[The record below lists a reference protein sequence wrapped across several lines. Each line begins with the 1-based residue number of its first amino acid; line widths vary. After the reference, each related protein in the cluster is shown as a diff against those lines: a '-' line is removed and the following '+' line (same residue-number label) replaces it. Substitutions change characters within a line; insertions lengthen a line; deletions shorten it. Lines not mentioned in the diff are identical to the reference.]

1 MPLFTRARFCYQF
14 PNAAPSRRTAARN
27 QAAIRPPIM
36 RSVLKALLY
45 AVLLVACYW
54 CGFSAYR
61 DYALLMME
69 DGEGLTRSVRVKS
82 AKSTNAPPA
91 TTTNQV
97 AAPVTN
103 APPIKP
109 SAAVSVTAPGEDG
122 EEPATVRTNRRVGRN
137 YFRLLGYTVGF
148 AAAMLVLGF
157 VAAQDFGHLLR
168 FRLGKEVSYVDAR
181 SERNA
186 QYERAEHLALRGS
199 HHEAIKLLQAIL
211 AKHPAHAHSALR
223 IAELYDK
230 ELKDFPRAAL
240 HYEEVL
246 KLKIPDEQW
255 GWVAIRLAN
264 IYSGKLNQPAAALE
278 LIRRLAAERPGTQ
291 AGAKALKRMAKIANA
306 GLDPEAH
313 GDI

>member
-1 MPLFTRARFCYQF
+1 
-14 PNAAPSRRTAARN
+14 
-27 QAAIRPPIM
+27 M

-45 AVLLVACYW
+45 ALLLAACYW

-69 DGEGLTRSVRVKS
+69 EGDGLTRSVRLKS
-82 AKSTNAPPA
+82 ARSTNAEPASATNQTAAILTNQPPVKPPA
-91 TTTNQV
+91 V
-97 AAPVTN
+97 AHVT
-103 APPIKP
+103 P
-109 SAAVSVTAPGEDG
+109 PGEEGD
-122 EEPATVRTNRRVGRN
+122 EPATVRSSRRVGRN

-157 VAAQDFGHLLR
+157 VAAQDFGHLLKFR
-168 FRLGKEVSYVDAR
+168 FGREVSYVDAR

-186 QYERAEHLALRGS
+186 QYERAEHLALKGS
-199 HHEAIKLLQAIL
+199 AHDAIKLLQAII
-211 AKHPAHAHSALR
+211 AKHPNHVHSVLR

-230 ELKDFPRAAL
+230 ELHDFPNAAL

-264 IYSGKLNQPAAALE
+264 IYSGKLNQPQVALD

-291 AGAKALKRMAKIANA
+291 AGAKALKRLAKIASA

-313 GDI
+313 GDV

>member
-1 MPLFTRARFCYQF
+1 
-14 PNAAPSRRTAARN
+14 
-27 QAAIRPPIM
+27 M

-45 AVLLVACYW
+45 AVLLAACYW

-69 DGEGLTRSVRVKS
+69 DGDGLTRTVRLKS
-82 AKSTNAPPA
+82 AKSTNAEPA
-91 TTTNQV
+91 TATNQV
-97 AAPVTN
+97 AAAATN
-103 APPIKP
+103 APPGKQAITAP
-109 SAAVSVTAPGEDG
+109 AHAPGEDV
-122 EEPATVRTNRRVGRN
+122 EETVTARTNRRVGRN

-148 AAAMLVLGF
+148 ATAMLVLGF
-157 VAAQDFGHLLR
+157 VAAQDFGHLLK

-186 QYERAEHLALRGS
+186 QYERAEHLALKGS
-199 HHEAIKLLQAIL
+199 AHDAIKLLQAII
-211 AKHPAHAHSALR
+211 AKHPNHVHSVLR

-230 ELKDFPRAAL
+230 ELHDFSNAAL

-264 IYSGKLNQPAAALE
+264 IYSGKLNQPQIALD
-278 LIRRLAAERPGTQ
+278 LIRRLAAERPGTE
-291 AGAKALKRMAKIANA
+291 AGAKALKRLAKIAKA
-306 GLDPEAH
+306 GLDPETH
-313 GDI
+313 GDV

>member
-1 MPLFTRARFCYQF
+1 
-14 PNAAPSRRTAARN
+14 
-27 QAAIRPPIM
+27 M
-36 RSVLKALLY
+36 RSALKALLY
-45 AVLLVACYW
+45 AVLLAACYW

-61 DYALLMME
+61 DYALLMMD
-69 DGEGLTRSVRVKS
+69 DGDDLRRAARVRS
-82 AKSTNAPPA
+82 AKPTNTEPA
-91 TTTNQV
+91 TATNQ
-97 AAPVTN
+97 AAATVTN

-109 SAAVSVTAPGEDG
+109 DVATPAHASGEDG
-122 EEPATVRTNRRVGRN
+122 EEVITVRTNRRVGRN

-157 VAAQDFGHLLR
+157 VAAQDFGHLLKFR
-168 FRLGKEVSYVDAR
+168 FGKEVSYVDAR

-186 QYERAEHLALRGS
+186 QYERAEHLALKGS
-199 HHEAIKLLQAIL
+199 AHDAIKLLQAII
-211 AKHPAHAHSALR
+211 AKHPNHVHSVLR

-230 ELKDFPRAAL
+230 ELHDFPNAAL

-264 IYSGKLNQPAAALE
+264 IYSGKLNQPQVALD

-291 AGAKALKRMAKIANA
+291 AGAKALKRLAKIASA
-306 GLDPEAH
+306 GLDPETH
-313 GDI
+313 GDV

>member
-1 MPLFTRARFCYQF
+1 
-14 PNAAPSRRTAARN
+14 
-27 QAAIRPPIM
+27 M

-45 AVLLVACYW
+45 ALLLAACYW

-69 DGEGLTRSVRVKS
+69 EGDGLTRSVRLKS
-82 AKSTNAPPA
+82 ARSTNAGPA
-91 TTTNQV
+91 TATNQ
-97 AAPVTN
+97 AAATLTNQPPV
-103 APPIKP
+103 KP
-109 SAAVSVTAPGEDG
+109 SAAAAAITTPGEDG
-122 EEPATVRTNRRVGRN
+122 EETATVRTNRRVGRN

-157 VAAQDFGHLLR
+157 VAAQDFGHLLK
-168 FRLGKEVSYVDAR
+168 FRLGREVSYVDAR

-186 QYERAEHLALRGS
+186 QYERAEHLALKGS
-199 HHEAIKLLQAIL
+199 AHDAIKLLQAII
-211 AKHPAHAHSALR
+211 AKHPNHVHSVLR

-230 ELKDFPRAAL
+230 ELHDFPNAAL

-264 IYSGKLNQPAAALE
+264 IYSGKLGQPQVALD

-291 AGAKALKRMAKIANA
+291 AGAKALKRLAKIASA

-313 GDI
+313 GDV